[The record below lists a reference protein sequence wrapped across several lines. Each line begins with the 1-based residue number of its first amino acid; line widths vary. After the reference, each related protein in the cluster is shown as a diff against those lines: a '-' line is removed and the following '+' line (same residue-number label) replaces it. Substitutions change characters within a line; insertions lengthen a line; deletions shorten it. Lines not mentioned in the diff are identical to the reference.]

1 MSDERGAVAVASAV
15 LRERDRRRRFRRPVV
30 VQGAGGSHGRCPLL
44 ALRGVEPGQSRA
56 ADDLRR
62 PARRRLRG
70 GRPRRVR
77 GSPGLVAAVEPVASV
92 GQLVPDPGGIRAGR
106 GPEHARGLRRRR
118 LRRLLRAALRLD
130 RCRLSAGDG
139 TAGSDP
145 VRGRV
150 RAAPGL
156 PGTALGDS
164 RGLGAVRG
172 RGLPPRRR
180 DPGLAVDDAA
190 PQPGRPLESP
200 RCGERHRRRTR
211 LHGRPGD
218 ALVVDRAALE
228 RSCGPARLGRLPP
241 DGRRRA
247 RLSRE
252 RLRREALPRATA
264 RVHGARGVGG
274 RPRGAHHERAGLHRL
289 AQPIRASAPPSE
301 RTCAAGGS
309 RRCSSCRWSPG
320 TR

>member
-1 MSDERGAVAVASAV
+1 MSAV
-15 LRERDRRRRFRRPVV
+15 LSRWRAQFSESDTTEGGSAGPWLSKVLVGRTAAALFWLCGASSLASLVRPTTSGGQPSGAYVAAAV
-30 VQGAGGSHGRCPLL
+30 AAGAGLL
-44 ALRGVEPGQSRA
+44 AWWLPWSRW
-56 ADDLRR
+56 
-62 PARRRLRG
+62 
-70 GRPRRVR
+70 PRW
-77 GSPGLVAAVEPVASV
+77 ASS
-92 GQLVPDPGGIRAGR
+92 VPDPGGIRAGR
-106 GPEHARGLRRRR
+106 GPERARGLRRRR
-118 LRRLLRAALRLD
+118 LQRLLRAALRLD
-130 RCRLSAGDG
+130 RRRLSAGDG
-139 TAGSDP
+139 AAGSDP

-156 PGTALGDS
+156 PGTALGDG
-164 RGLGAVRG
+164 RGLCAVRG

-190 PQPGRPLESP
+190 PQPGRPLASP
-200 RCGERHRRRTR
+200 RRRERHRRRTC

-228 RSCGPARLGRLPP
+228 RACGPARLGRLPA

-252 RLRREALPRATA
+252 RLRREALPRAAA
-264 RVHGARGVGG
+264 RVHGAGRVGASTARRSPRESRSSSP
-274 RPRGAHHERAGLHRL
+274 RP
-289 AQPIRASAPPSE
+289 PIRASARPSA